1 MAKPTCRFHVICVML
16 LAMIFTDSVPIP
28 CAAATRTGAGLNNQT
43 PTLDSDPDDIGSVS
57 DASSNAEFVYELSGD
72 EYESNNDDDELH
84 IRTNLAETAT
94 GFGD

>member
-16 LAMIFTDSVPIP
+16 FAMIFTDSVPIP

-43 PTLDSDPDDIGSVS
+43 PNLDSDQDDIGSVS

>member
-1 MAKPTCRFHVICVML
+1 MRCSNTHRSRLKQS
-16 LAMIFTDSVPIP
+16 D
-28 CAAATRTGAGLNNQT
+28 

>member
-16 LAMIFTDSVPIP
+16 LAMIFTDSVSIP
-28 CAAATRTGAGLNNQT
+28 CAAATCTGAGLNNQT
-43 PTLDSDPDDIGSVS
+43 PSLDSD
-57 DASSNAEFVYELSGD
+57 ELSGD
-72 EYESNNDDDELH
+72 EYESNNDDDKLH